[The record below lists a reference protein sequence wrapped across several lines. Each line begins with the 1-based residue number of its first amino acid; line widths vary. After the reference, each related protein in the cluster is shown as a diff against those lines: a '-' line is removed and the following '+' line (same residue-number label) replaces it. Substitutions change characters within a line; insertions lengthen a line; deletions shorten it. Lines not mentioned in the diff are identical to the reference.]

1 MLYFFIGLL
10 IFIINGL
17 NQNYHYVNISSF
29 WSLLMYGTSSAVMI
43 FGLIYLKENT
53 SLNQSTKLLTLLGAS
68 SYSIYLIHVPLLSIL
83 NRIVLKLDVSSY
95 LHPNLL
101 FLFLGIGAIC
111 GGVIMHLVFEK
122 PITFYL
128 RQKFLKK

>member
-1 MLYFFIGLL
+1 
-10 IFIINGL
+10 
-17 NQNYHYVNISSF
+17 
-29 WSLLMYGTSSAVMI
+29 MYGTSSAVMI